1 MKAPVLLQKAPL
13 LKGAGSGVAADW
25 GILLSAVFL
34 GTDIVRERRAGSPR
48 PTDSLETESP
58 RPSGAPP
65 FHKGGFRA
73 VLSRPLFFDSRY
85 FQGRSKFMG
94 RALIFTAFL
103 FTTPETL

>member
-58 RPSGAPP
+58 RHQAAPGGP
-65 FHKGGFRA
+65 PPLLKGGFRA
-73 VLSRPLFFDSRY
+73 VLSRPLFFGSRY

-94 RALIFTAFL
+94 RALIFS
-103 FTTPETL
+103 